1 MKASQ
6 SGIGEL
12 LGTPCTVRRRL
23 CAFLELPDIVNVCN
37 ASGIKIADTF
47 SHSNGDMCTS
57 LALTMQRHKYK
68 DAAFM
73 DKLRNFR
80 TLEFLE
86 LHVPKQHPEKSQEPY
101 KDLIRNN
108 SQTLRTLKITSSR
121 QLNGGYDTMFTM
133 LSSACEGPFRCLQ
146 ELEVPA
152 EMLPPVVLGRLSNL
166 RKLTLTGINPAA
178 SAQALSCAF
187 ACLDKLEVLHTI
199 SHPSILRALNDLH
212 DNDLGKWQTLLV
224 DDGTP
229 FGNVLNLKHQFEFR
243 LTTVDEDTAAE
254 SLFSAH
260 SDSNITAQTP
270 MDLPLSQPWTP
281 QSRTANGDDF
291 CSPPDFNADSSSVFS
306 NNTTSPVTI
315 VAEQITSPFGID
327 GAPRKAVSSSAARC
341 SKLRLLRLEKFG
353 NGPSFDS
360 GVGRDLIMALQ
371 KFQTLY
377 PEVEVEC
384 GSLYLVLR
392 EPEEPHSVPT
402 DLIAKLTPKTAH
414 LNIACLSPDVTLE
427 DAIEQLSPVETTFAA
442 LESINLGVD
451 RSVDGVCPKWLSLQN
466 ILPSVF
472 RKKIDLKLSLP
483 VCDGTLEALA
493 TSALFSR
500 ISGFTLHLSEC
511 YEQERFDEWLE
522 SFRRLTTSATALQ
535 NVGGLMLGGVR
546 EHQMALMCL
555 SVIQSKIE
563 LKADD
568 NTFSSL
574 HNNTEGKLE
583 SPSPSFHTPINNLA
597 TQIRRCNINDVID
610 SPLIASP
617 KLNGFTAPEF
627 CELGRSSG
635 FPIDEVDISP
645 CAHCGGI
652 DDVNND
658 DIRLN
663 GLYFPQQRQDTLGGR
678 NAPSL
683 SERTEFPTTC
693 PRVPSWNTLQLR
705 LPVESL
711 EWCLIFV
718 DLNPQVKD
726 IAFISTS
733 SSLHPRTQ
741 TDDVRRVVGLLPK
754 AMERRGFKLKQK
766 REITTARDLA
776 CVGVTDGTAT
786 TVLLYS
792 RTDQRA
798 TKTPVLQEC
807 EHPQQEIQSIDLVME
822 SQEGRDGPELTSAE
836 KIGTIPLVAFF
847 KKIKALEF
855 QLLNLLDLYA
865 EEFLPLL
872 TAKSKVRHA
881 GNVLD
886 RVNWFF
892 RRTQLVRTTLVSSRE
907 LQNSVLQ
914 RLFPST
920 YAEAAD
926 WVNALLKSQ
935 PSGLI
940 DNSEGGTDGCSA
952 CKVDFDWLT
961 RRGTTF
967 PPFSSRFRWL
977 LDTYKNLAQSYDAM
991 ITVDP
996 NFESALQLPAYIMS
1010 QGSSIPIV
1018 SKTYFEWI
1026 FTTLLRGYQLNTA
1039 CISRSGKPSRM
1050 FLQNVSKD
1058 GATKWC
1064 AEQLIKHHDLV
1075 ASLLQRG
1082 KKSEGVPGMR
1092 GRFYT
1097 TRVSTGRVPSR
1108 SQESRNE
1115 SQADSE
1121 PQPNSDCWIDVD
1133 FSIPSDFKSDDEMQH
1148 DVEWLERRNCTG
1160 RSAYQAV
1167 LKTVE
1172 GAGPSI
1178 KPQPK
1183 KEQYTADTFDEPPC
1197 PTQMWRPRDI
1207 PKHAPFVAKV
1217 HGLDPR
1223 MSEEDVYNI
1232 FAPSLKPYDLKII
1245 PSDSTELPEALVEFG
1260 SRSHLG
1266 RALLY
1271 FHASECSF
1279 TPRWPTTASPCLL
1292 KIFLSLPRRLESAP
1306 VSTDEEQVL

>member
-451 RSVDGVCPKWLSLQN
+451 RSVDGVCPKWL
-466 ILPSVF
+466 
-472 RKKIDLKLSLP
+472 
-483 VCDGTLEALA
+483 
-493 TSALFSR
+493 
-500 ISGFTLHLSEC
+500 
-511 YEQERFDEWLE
+511 
-522 SFRRLTTSATALQ
+522 
-535 NVGGLMLGGVR
+535 
-546 EHQMALMCL
+546 
-555 SVIQSKIE
+555 
-563 LKADD
+563 
-568 NTFSSL
+568 SL